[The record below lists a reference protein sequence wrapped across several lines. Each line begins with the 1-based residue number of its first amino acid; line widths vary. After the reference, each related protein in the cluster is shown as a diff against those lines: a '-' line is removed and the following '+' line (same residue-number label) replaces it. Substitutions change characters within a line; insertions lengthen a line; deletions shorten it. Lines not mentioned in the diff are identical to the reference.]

1 MADTLNVVVGA
12 DTQGL
17 ERGLQSATKSV
28 QQFDNTIKKS
38 AVATAGAAQ
47 SLQNLAR
54 VAQDAPF
61 GFIAIANN
69 LDPLVSSLGNLSKA
83 SGGVGGALKALG
95 SALIGPAGLALA
107 FSAVTSGIT
116 FAIQKYGSL
125 GAAIDALFG
134 RTNSLSQIVRDA
146 AKSYEEFNKSAR
158 TAADIAREES
168 AGLQGQIVKV
178 QQLAVIVGDQ
188 TKSYNER
195 NTALK
200 DLKSISKDYFGD
212 LRIEK
217 GLVVGLTSA
226 VAAYVE
232 AQVLSAKAKGFE
244 KALGETTV
252 QISDQ
257 EARLRQLADARDAA
271 IRAPQRFVGRAD
283 IVDTRAI
290 QEATQAYRE
299 QEGIVNTLRG
309 RSGELEGNLRTLT
322 TQLNALKAQYTTNN
336 EEQKNASETTQTSSK
351 RTRDNTAEVERNR
364 AALEKQ
370 RRELELYEFL
380 QDRIQSNQPQ
390 VSGAM
395 TQLANILSGRGAQ
408 GGFQPL
414 QQGFADPATSAIE
427 RSKQQITGFI
437 ASVDA
442 ARASSL
448 GALKAQGQDIA
459 TVFGATLGPAI
470 DGIFNALASGQD
482 VIKNLGQTFKRL
494 VIDIA
499 ATVIKTLALQAI
511 LAAITG
517 GASVG
522 VTAAVGGAASLLQG
536 VGRAGGGIGRVA
548 APTFSGAA
556 GINAGGIQLAGQVVF
571 VQRGPDLVGVLNQGN
586 ARIGRVG

>member
-1 MADTLNVVVGA
+1 MADPALNLKLGVDDKPLSDGLRDSGKKIDEFGKKVRTASQGA
-12 DTQGL
+12 
-17 ERGLQSATKSV
+17 SV
-28 QQFDNTIKKS
+28 ALS
-38 AVATAGAAQ
+38 
-47 SLQNLAR
+47 NLAR

-69 LDPLVSSLGNLSKA
+69 LDPLISSLGNLSKTT
-83 SGGVGGALKALG
+83 GGVGGALKALG
-95 SALIGPAGLALA
+95 TALIGPAGLALA
-107 FSAVTSGIT
+107 FSAVSSGIT

-158 TAADIAREES
+158 TAADIAREEA

-257 EARLRQLADARDAA
+257 ETKLRQLGEARDAA
-271 IRAPQRFVGRAD
+271 IRAPQRFIGRAD

-322 TQLNALKAQYTTNN
+322 TQLNALKAKYKEND
-336 EEQKNASETTQTSSK
+336 EEQNKVSETTQTSSK

-364 AALEKQ
+364 AALERQ

-380 QDRIQSNQPQ
+380 QDRIQTNQPQ

-395 TQLANILSGRGAQ
+395 TQLANILSKRGAQ
-408 GGFQPL
+408 GGFEPL
-414 QQGFADPATSAIE
+414 QQGFADPLSSAIQK
-427 RSKQQITGFI
+427 SKQQITGFI
-437 ASVDA
+437 TSVDA
-442 ARASSL
+442 ARAASL
-448 GALKAQGQDIA
+448 GALKAQGEDIA

-482 VIKNLGQTFKRL
+482 VIKNLGQVFKRL
-494 VIDIA
+494 LVDIA

-511 LAAITG
+511 LAALTG
-517 GASVG
+517 GASAG
-522 VTAAVGGAASLLQG
+522 VTAAVGGAASLLRG
-536 VGRAGGGIGRVA
+536 VTGAAGGLRGAA

-556 GINAGGIQLAGQVVF
+556 GINGGGIQLAGQVVF